1 MDMAATTSDSAINL
15 ADHDI
20 PVANLS
26 TISLA
31 KLRAQDPAERAR
43 LVQAA
48 SQRGIFLLDL
58 RGDAEGE
65 RMLAHLPD
73 VFAVEEK
80 YFAQS
85 AEAKAEDIRHD
96 IKASQDLGWK
106 ALKGGES
113 FEISR
118 DELVSRDTTTTT
130 TTTTT
135 TIPCPPKLFRDQWEK
150 ISAFST
156 GCDEACMT
164 LLHSLSADVAVEHHR
179 ADQPS
184 DTGLKMVLLPS
195 LESPPDPEGG
205 VHTDNGSITL
215 LFHHDWSIRA
225 FLQDANGWA
234 FAPPTEGCALVN
246 VADSLQRLSS
256 GKFLSPKHGV
266 AQPFGGVK
274 NRYYLSYFLRP
285 ETALL
290 KQWSETK

>member
-1 MDMAATTSDSAINL
+1 MDMAATTSESAISF

-31 KLRAQDPAERAR
+31 KLRAQDPAERAH
-43 LVQAA
+43 LVQAT

-65 RMLAHLPD
+65 RVLAHLPD

-80 YFAQS
+80 YFSQS

-96 IKASQDLGWK
+96 IRASQDLGWK

-118 DELVSRDTTTTT
+118 DELVSRDTK
-130 TTTTT
+130 TTT

-156 GCDEACMT
+156 GCDEACMM
-164 LLHSLSADVAVEHHR
+164 LLNSLSADVVVKHHR

-195 LESPPDPEGG
+195 LASPPDPEGG
-205 VHTDNGSITL
+205 VHTDGGSITL
-215 LFHHDWSIRA
+215 LFHHDLSIRA

-234 FAPPTEGCALVN
+234 FAAPTEGCALVN

-290 KQWSETK
+290 EQWSETN